1 MVKTKEEKYRGG
13 EGDEGGRGGGRVEEE
28 REERVNRKI
37 FKLNLNLL
45 SKSHLSRL
53 ALMVIY
59 RWPALINLQ
68 SYSFM

>member
-37 FKLNLNLL
+37 ALNLL